1 MEAIENLLTRR
12 SIRKY
17 KPDMIPEDILEKIL
31 TAGTYAATGMGRQS
45 PIIIAVTDKNTRD
58 RLSKMNAAVM
68 GSDSDP
74 FYGATVVLVVLADKS
89 IGTYKYDGSLVM
101 GNLMNAAHALGIAS
115 CWIHRAKEEFESEE
129 GKNIL
134 RSLGITGDYEG
145 IGHCILGY
153 ADCDIPLPKERKENY
168 IYRIK

>member
-58 RLSKMNAAVM
+58 RPVSYTHLDV
-68 GSDSDP
+68 
-74 FYGATVVLVVLADKS
+74 
-89 IGTYKYDGSLVM
+89 YKRQPRQQSL
-101 GNLMNAAHALGIAS
+101 
-115 CWIHRAKEEFESEE
+115 W
-129 GKNIL
+129 
-134 RSLGITGDYEG
+134 
-145 IGHCILGY
+145 
-153 ADCDIPLPKERKENY
+153 
-168 IYRIK
+168 